1 MRRLWCVLGSISC
14 LVFILACSGGA
25 AATRPTSTPAATATP
40 APTEAPTAIPEP
52 TATLSPEAQ
61 IVEITKRAASPNM
74 REGAWQASQGDFG
87 NGPRITLI
95 MPLNDLGSNEQI
107 VRLNQNRM
115 AGAAKALLET
125 YPEIAEVNVQGTLP
139 LNGSEADAISLVL
152 TRDELIAWSGIPA
165 DLTGWQVSQ
174 RLSS

>member
-1 MRRLWCVLGSISC
+1 MRRLWCGFVSISF
-14 LVFILACSGGA
+14 LVLILACGSGA
-25 AATRPTSTPAATATP
+25 AARPTDTPASTAIP

-52 TATLSPEAQ
+52 TATLSPEES
-61 IVEITKRAASPNM
+61 IVAIAKRAASPNM
-74 REGAWQASQGDFG
+74 REGEWAASQGDFG

-95 MPLNDLGSNEQI
+95 MPLNDLGSNDQI

-125 YPEIAEVNVQGTLP
+125 YPEIVEVNVQGTLP
-139 LNGSEADAISLVL
+139 LNGQEADAISLL
-152 TRDELIAWSGIPA
+152 ITRDQFTAWSGIPA

-174 RLSS
+174 RLSP